1 MSCLRSLHL
10 NFAGFLAKK
19 RFFQVL
25 FELLL
30 LPGCFPYINNEIM
43 SDDKKSR
50 ELEWFD
56 LETRMRELL
65 YIQLEPVIGK
75 AREDREQHNS
85 LKIHCRSLE
94 KRLKDLETVVLGDKN
109 GETAILNIMNHC
121 SEIDGSMKK
130 EVVRLNQ
137 DITKI
142 TETLKNLEFQLST
155 SQESVKI
162 LIEKENHANADINQ
176 LKELIDD
183 HKGFIAFFK
192 QIRV

>member
-85 LKIHCRSLE
+85 LKIHCRSVSI
-94 KRLKDLETVVLGDKN
+94 RIHYTGNYVFIFIFTPWICVDPDPNT
-109 GETAILNIMNHC
+109 
-121 SEIDGSMKK
+121 DGWVHLFSMFHG
-130 EVVRLNQ
+130 RC
-137 DITKI
+137 
-142 TETLKNLEFQLST
+142 
-155 SQESVKI
+155 
-162 LIEKENHANADINQ
+162 
-176 LKELIDD
+176 
-183 HKGFIAFFK
+183 
-192 QIRV
+192 